1 MGVNADAGR
10 LLWLRALVGIFAG
23 PRRAFEII
31 RDRQPWMG
39 ALAVMFALL
48 AVRAYLSHQD
58 LAGALGGR
66 EPAGVLYQ
74 PILINVAAV
83 LIQLPIDVLVF
94 WRLSLAFGGKARFLQ
109 FFSLLIHVY
118 LIIRLG
124 RLVRHLLRRVREA
137 YPAEEGDLWPGFEL
151 DRLIPAFNT
160 IFGALF
166 EGLVRFSFFIWPLI
180 LLGLGTAAVARL
192 PRRMG
197 LGIAGIYVAIM
208 AALAEGFEGVTAVVL
223 ESVRRT
229 I

>member
-1 MGVNADAGR
+1 MSVNVDAGR
-10 LLWLRALVGIFAG
+10 LLWLRALVGIFAA

-39 ALAVMFALL
+39 ALAVMSAIL
-48 AVRAYLSHQD
+48 AVGLILAHQD
-58 LAGALGGR
+58 FVGQWRGSAPVGSLYGA
-66 EPAGVLYQ
+66 
-74 PILINVAAV
+74 ILLVVAPV
-83 LIQLPIDVLVF
+83 LIQLPIDVLVV
-94 WRLSLAFGGKARFLQ
+94 WRLSLAFGGKARFLP
-109 FFSLLIHVY
+109 FFSLLVHVY
-118 LIIRLG
+118 LIISLG
-124 RLVRHLLRRVREA
+124 RLVRHLLRRIREA
-137 YPAEEGDLWPGFEL
+137 YPAEGGDLWPGFEF

-166 EGLVRFSFFIWPLI
+166 EGLTRFSFSIWALI

-197 LGIAGIYVAIM
+197 LGIAGIYVAFM
-208 AALAEGFEGVTAVVL
+208 AALAEGFEGVTAVML